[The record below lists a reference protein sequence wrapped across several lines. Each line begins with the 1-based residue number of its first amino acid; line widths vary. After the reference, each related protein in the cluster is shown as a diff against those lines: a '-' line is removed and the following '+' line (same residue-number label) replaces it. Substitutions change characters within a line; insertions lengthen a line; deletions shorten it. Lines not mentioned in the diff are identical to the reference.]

1 MTIVTFF
8 STVHDPEPWRLESE
22 KLMPDVRFLSLEEA
36 AGIDEDSYAIV
47 LYPPRGAL
55 AKLPR
60 LKGVLSIAAGVDHI
74 LADPAMP
81 DVPIYRQTDVSL
93 QQTMIEYAFMAVLML
108 HRDMHHYLAFQPK
121 KNWQMILPLKIAN
134 QRSIGILG
142 LGNLGQKIAT
152 KLADFG
158 FQVHGWSRSQKS
170 LAGITTYYEPDGLTA
185 MLPKVEILLNVL
197 PLTDDTRGLLNK
209 NLFDQLPKGA
219 GIINIGRG
227 GHLNEAEL
235 IDALDSDQI
244 CAAILDVT
252 HKEPMPKDNP
262 LWLHENVI
270 ITPHIAGDILME
282 TAIPNT
288 FHGLQT
294 LLNGKEPKG
303 RYQKSY
309 GY

>member
-1 MTIVTFF
+1 MIIAFF
-8 STVHDPEPWRLESE
+8 STVHDPEPWRLELE
-22 KLMPDVRFLSLEEA
+22 KLLPDVRFLRLEDA
-36 AGIDEDSYAIV
+36 AGVDEDSYAIV

-74 LADPAMP
+74 LADPTMP
-81 DVPIYRQTDVSL
+81 DVPIYRQTDTSL

-108 HRDMHHYLAFQPK
+108 HRDMHRYLAFQPK
-121 KNWQMILPLKIAN
+121 KNWQMILPLKIAS
-134 QRSIGILG
+134 QRTVGILG
-142 LGNLGQKIAT
+142 LGNLGQEIAI

-158 FQVHGWSRSQKS
+158 FQVHGWSRSKKS
-170 LAGITTYYEPDGLTA
+170 LAGIATYHGNDGLSA
-185 MLPKVEILLNVL
+185 MLPKINILLNVL

-219 GIINIGRG
+219 GVINIGRG

-235 IDALDSDQI
+235 IDALDCDQI

-252 HKEPMPKDNP
+252 NKEPMPEDNP

-270 ITPHIAGDILME
+270 LTPHIAGDILME
-282 TAIPNT
+282 TVIPNT
-288 FHGLQT
+288 FRDLQM
-294 LLNGKEPKG
+294 LLDGDEPKG
-303 RYQKSY
+303 RFEKEL